1 MRIWKK
7 EHPAALLVRMLIG
20 VVTIENSMEILKKF
34 KIELLYDP
42 ATPLLGI
49 YLKKMKTIIGKIY
62 KALRS
67 LEHYLQQPKYGS
79 SSSVH

>member
-1 MRIWKK
+1 M
-7 EHPAALLVRMLIG
+7 LVRVLTG
-20 VVTIENSMEILKKF
+20 AVTMENSTEILKKF

-42 ATPLLGI
+42 AI
-49 YLKKMKTIIGKIY
+49 LKKVKTIIGKIY

-79 SSSVH
+79 SLSVH